1 MSLKQELI
9 QLKEV
14 IAMAVTQIKEAI
26 AALLDANRTTA
37 PYYTTNDADQSMD
50 STPAAESLTQLDL
63 QSFIT
68 DLKHEL
74 ATIFMETHARI
85 QKQSTAP
92 LINNH
97 LPSKTW
103 A

>member
-1 MSLKQELI
+1 LLSLKQELT

-14 IAMAVTQIKEAI
+14 IATAVTQIKEAI
-26 AALLDANRTTA
+26 TVLLDANRSTA
-37 PYYTTNDADQSMD
+37 PYYTTHNAAQSMN
-50 STPAAESLTQLDL
+50 STPAAESLTPLDL

-74 ATIFMETHARI
+74 ATVFMETHAMI

-97 LPSKTW
+97 LPSKT
-103 A
+103 